1 MGHSPPHTPP
11 TLPINL
17 THTSR
22 VHPVVILIENINQIP
37 QPHTLQA
44 CKFIILIP
52 VKKATEQV
60 MWHHINLGEPHGPL
74 INLPQHKGG
83 RPMREIAHP
92 SKHKHLPTSHQE
104 GEHNLMTRP
113 KGVNVTPDPF
123 MQVKGGNKARVYPKD
138 IEFPSE
144 ESTGEGRGGVS

>member
-1 MGHSPPHTPP
+1 MVMSRNNEYLVLKTRELTFTENTIQWNSWTEANNFVKPAHQWWQLGHSPPHTPP

-52 VKKATEQV
+52 FKKATSDFRAV
-60 MWHHINLGEPHGPL
+60 IMIL
-74 INLPQHKGG
+74 LPQLLALNKESNWPKKEKITTMVMALNKGAFG
-83 RPMREIAHP
+83 
-92 SKHKHLPTSHQE
+92 K
-104 GEHNLMTRP
+104 
-113 KGVNVTPDPF
+113 V
-123 MQVKGGNKARVYPKD
+123 
-138 IEFPSE
+138 
-144 ESTGEGRGGVS
+144 